1 MKRAILFIAVLFGI
15 AVLLPADPGAEA
27 DVMKRMNA
35 AMSLFAERME
45 TVSQPQEFITA
56 TNEMAA
62 VLEEDGKAMG
72 AIYREHAEWAE
83 NPPPEM
89 APLIEENIKVSPRYD
104 MALSAAAR
112 FANNHPDHEGCQQAM
127 RRLATA
133 AYEMFQ

>member
-1 MKRAILFIAVLFGI
+1 MKRAILFIMVLFGI
-15 AVLLPADPGAEA
+15 AVLLPANPGAEA
-27 DVMKRMNA
+27 DVMKRMNT

-56 TNEMAA
+56 ANEMAA

-83 NPPPEM
+83 NPPAEM
-89 APLIEENIKVSPRYD
+89 APLIEENRKVSPRYD